1 MGSCCPVS
9 RSLSH
14 PPIQTMPTT
23 GQVGFDRTI
32 QETNT
37 WLNDISEAMG
47 DPRRTVAYHALRG
60 TLFALRDRLPPAE
73 VFDLAAQFPMLIRG
87 LFFEG
92 YRPKGKPEKM
102 HRDAFLERVQD
113 ELQSAG
119 GANVENAVRAVFQVL
134 EQHVGA
140 GEIEDVRQAL
150 PADLRDL
157 WSASSNA

>member
-1 MGSCCPVS
+1 
-9 RSLSH
+9 
-14 PPIQTMPTT
+14 MPTT
-23 GQVGFDRTI
+23 GQIGFDRTV

-37 WLNDISEAMG
+37 WLNDISDAMG
-47 DPRRTVAYHALRG
+47 DPRRSVAYHALRG

-73 VFDLAAQFPMLIRG
+73 VFDLSAQFPMLLRG

-92 YRPKGKPEKM
+92 YRPQGKPEKM
-102 HRDAFLERVQD
+102 HRDEFFERVQK

-134 EQHVGA
+134 DQHVGT
-140 GEIEDVRQAL
+140 GEIQDVRRAL

-157 WSASSNA
+157 WPTTAT